1 MESINRVQAHPDV
14 PDALR
19 RRNCYA
25 LLFSAF
31 STALLLTFTILYGT
45 VWEINDDPSIAFLL
59 SRSGNSYSPFIGKL
73 CSLMVHALYMARPG
87 VNWWLISNYFAIFA
101 GVAAI
106 FYVIYRR
113 YPMPLFFALAA
124 VICSLCW
131 RTALSQINFT
141 RSAALAAIG
150 GCVLIADAVF
160 PLSGQKV
167 GTGKYILGA
176 LLLLLGQQIRSN
188 SVLIAL
194 AMLAAF
200 SLAELILGRFSFRR
214 DVFRTW
220 LPKILLLFG
229 VAALFFAASAA
240 NGLLLTHAEKDYLAY
255 NALRADIEDYPDRYE
270 DYEETGENLAKDDL
284 ADFLRWFSEDTEV
297 YTNEA
302 LQATVDSG
310 SNINPASV
318 VRQYLALF
326 PHHLLYS
333 AMLFLCAV
341 LFLASG
347 LRRDSVG
354 RRLLAAVSPMFVSA
368 VLLLYLLWR
377 GRLANRVIDP
387 VFFSVILCY
396 LLLLGWHWTP
406 HRVAIDPLRPS
417 RRVMS
422 FSALGA
428 MLLASASAALP
439 PPSDVRYGSRP
450 WDSTPREPAAKFL
463 YNHIDA
469 DRDNLYFLLPLNTP
483 HSLIEVPGTWGTIPA
498 GYCDN
503 LFYLGGW
510 DARVP
515 CNVARL
521 AKYGIEN
528 PARALIDL
536 PNVYTPHNPVL
547 LDYMRRHYDARITE
561 TAVKRVVGMRFVRYT
576 APVDDDA
583 ITGSLSDAAAQ
594 LSLICESKDDSTGWT
609 VRGTIDHMETIT
621 GPVYCNLTVG
631 GVRYT
636 YRLCP
641 DETGAFRSY
650 FYGVPQEFIPAE
662 GGITVFT
669 TLADGSYAA
678 IPFELK

>member
-31 STALLLTFTILYGT
+31 STALLLAFTILYGT
-45 VWEINDDPSIAFLL
+45 VWEINDDPAIAWLL

-73 CSLMVHALYMARPG
+73 CSLLVHALYMARPS

-101 GVAAI
+101 GFAAI
-106 FYVIYRR
+106 LYVVYRR
-113 YPMPLFFALAA
+113 YPVPLCIALTVVLYALLWRA
-124 VICSLCW
+124 GLSL
-131 RTALSQINFT
+131 INFT
-141 RSAALAAIG
+141 RSAAIAAIG

-160 PLSGQKV
+160 PLSGQKT
-167 GTGKYILGA
+167 GAGKYILGA
-176 LLLLLGQQIRSN
+176 LLLLLGQQIRSS

-194 AMLAAF
+194 AMLASF

-229 VAALFFAASAA
+229 AVALFFAGVFA
-240 NGLLLTHAEKDYLAY
+240 NRLLLTDEERSYISY
-255 NALRADIEDYPDRYE
+255 NSLRSDIEDYSDRYKNYTLT
-270 DYEETGENLAKDDL
+270 DENLPWPDL
-284 ADFLRWFSEDTEV
+284 IMFLSWFSEDTEV
-297 YTNEA
+297 FNEDV
-302 LQATVDSG
+302 LQATIDGG
-310 SNINPASV
+310 SDIESSDV
-318 VRQYLALF
+318 LRQYFALF
-326 PHHLLYS
+326 TGHLLYF
-333 AMLFLCAV
+333 ALIFLCGV
-341 LFLASG
+341 LFLLSG
-347 LRRDSVG
+347 LRRDSPL
-354 RRLLAAVSPMFVSA
+354 RRFLAAISPVFVSA
-368 VLLLYLLWR
+368 VLLLYLLR
-377 GRLANRVIDP
+377 QGRLVNRVIDP
-387 VFFSVILCY
+387 VFFSIILCY

-406 HRVAIDPLRPS
+406 HRVTVDPLRPS
-417 RRVMS
+417 RRVIA
-422 FSALGA
+422 FSALGTA
-428 MLLASASAALP
+428 LLVAVSSVLP
-439 PPSDVRYGSRP
+439 APSQIRRGRRP
-450 WDSTPREPAAKFL
+450 WDCKSDQPASKFL
-463 YNHIDA
+463 YDHIDA
-469 DRDNLYFLLPLNTP
+469 DEENLYFILPMNVTCSLLERN
-483 HSLIEVPGTWGTIPA
+483 GTWGTLPA
-498 GYCDN
+498 DYCDN

-515 CNVARL
+515 FNVARL

-536 PNVYTPHNPVL
+536 PNVYTPHNSAL
-547 LDYMRRHYDARITE
+547 LDHMRRHYDARITE
-561 TAVKRVVGMRFVRYT
+561 SFVKRVVGMSFVRYT
-576 APVDDDA
+576 APIEDSA
-583 ITGSLSDAAAQ
+583 ITGTLSEASARLAFTYD
-594 LSLICESKDDSTGWT
+594 EDDPSGWY
-609 VRGTIDHMETIT
+609 VRGAIENPEAIT